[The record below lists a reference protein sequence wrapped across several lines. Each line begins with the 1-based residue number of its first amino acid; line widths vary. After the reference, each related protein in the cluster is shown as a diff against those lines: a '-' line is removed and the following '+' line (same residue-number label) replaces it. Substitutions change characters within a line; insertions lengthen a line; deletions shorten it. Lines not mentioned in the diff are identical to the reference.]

1 MRLWQD
7 GGCLRESVGSCDKKK
22 RGGETNIL
30 KGEQA
35 GSRGGCLKELRAG
48 TPLRTIVSIL
58 VLM

>member
-1 MRLWQD
+1 MRE
-7 GGCLRESVGSCDKKK
+7 GVGSCDKKK
-22 RGGETNIL
+22 RGGEANIL

-48 TPLRTIVSIL
+48 TRLRTIVSIL